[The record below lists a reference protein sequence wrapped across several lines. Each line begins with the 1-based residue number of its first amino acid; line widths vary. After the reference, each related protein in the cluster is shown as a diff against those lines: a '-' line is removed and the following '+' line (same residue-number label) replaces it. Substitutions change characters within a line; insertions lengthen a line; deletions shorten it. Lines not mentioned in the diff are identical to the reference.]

1 MKRQGK
7 LLVDIVMYVLFLYLM
22 SYQAGRGLLLHGV
35 LGCVLFGLFLL
46 HHLLNLGWYRGLRRG
61 PYSAAR
67 IVFLILN
74 LLLSVAIVLMALSSV
89 IMSGSVFAFSLFPAS
104 EWGRALHTASTTWGF
119 VLMALHVGLH
129 THVPLRKLHRK
140 VRETFFAYAYI
151 LLFLLVMAAGIGC
164 CFWSGLWRNMFL
176 ILGRNAATQPVVFY
190 GQLIGT
196 TMAACQVTHLLLS
209 VCSKRNAG
217 GNLKRTK

>member
-46 HHLLNLGWYRGLRRG
+46 HHLLNLGWYRGLKRG
-61 PYSAAR
+61 RYTAAR

-74 LLLSVAIVLMALSSV
+74 LLLSVAIVLMAVSSV
-89 IMSGSVFAFSLFPAS
+89 MMSGNVFAFSPVPAA
-104 EWGRALHTASTTWGF
+104 EWGRALHTASTAWGF

-129 THVPLRKLHRK
+129 IHVPLKRLYGK
-140 VRETFFAYAYI
+140 VQETFFAYAYI

-164 CFWSGLWRNMFL
+164 CFCSGLWRDML
-176 ILGRNAATQPVVFY
+176 LLSGRNAANHHIVSY
-190 GQLIGT
+190 GQLIGIT
-196 TMAACQVTHLLLS
+196 IAACQVIHLLLS
-209 VCSKRNAG
+209 VCSKRN
-217 GNLKRTK
+217 KRKDTAI